1 MEVSR
6 RSFLKRGLLLGSGT
20 MLSGVA
26 GTAMT
31 APTKKTPYKL
41 RDVQETLNICCYCA
55 GGCGLICSSRG
66 GELINLEGDP
76 EHPVNLG
83 GLCPKGA
90 AMWGLRN
97 IVTKERQSQNHPAR
111 VLHPMVRRPGSKEWT
126 QLTWEQAIDEIA
138 RRVKKTRD
146 TTFTEKEDG
155 ITVNRCE
162 GIASFGAAQLNTEEA
177 WMVQKFIRNLGVI
190 AIDNQARVCHS
201 STVPAL
207 ARTFGRGS
215 MTGHWCDLANA
226 DVLLSIG
233 SNNVENHPLS
243 SRWVERAQDKGAK
256 WIVVDPRYS
265 RSAARADYYG
275 RIRPGTDIAFYGGLI
290 KYILDNELYQRE
302 YIIHYTNAACLIKP
316 GYGFDPKTGTF
327 SGWNPETQKYDNE
340 AWGYDVDHKEIW
352 DTSETGPYSWVK
364 KPGTPKFKTPD
375 LKVLKRDETLQDPH
389 CVLNVMKRHYA
400 RYTPEMVS
408 KVTGMDMEVMLK
420 IWEVYAASGRPDR
433 AGALLYALGQT
444 QHTYGCQN
452 CRAMC
457 MVQLLLGNIGVSGG
471 GLNALRGEP
480 NVQGSTDI
488 AANTPDMAGYLAWPH
503 GKTHPTLADYLSK
516 ETYAAGYYSN
526 KPKFLVSLLREWFGA
541 NATVDNDY
549 CYDLLPKCSPK
560 LDFGNYS
567 SLMTFNHM
575 RDNRIKGYFCWG
587 MNPASSTANAK
598 HARKAMANLDWLVVA
613 DWFLTETST
622 FWRAPDMKPEDVKTE
637 VYFLPAALIF
647 EKVGSILNSGRW
659 MQWRQKAVEPLG
671 EAISDFEIIMKL
683 QKRLVELYKEEGGP
697 GAETILKANFD
708 YHIDGKP
715 DLRAV
720 AWAMNGYDVR
730 TGRLLKSF
738 SELQADG
745 TTASGIWIYGGYYS
759 NNEARMDPMKQPM
772 TRRGKEDPTG
782 LGLFPNWSFA
792 WPANR
797 RILYNRAS
805 CDAKGKP
812 WNPNRVLVEWDG
824 TKWIQNDVGDFPTAQ
839 PPQDNA
845 FFMTWEQRA
854 RLFSYLMVDG
864 PLPEHF
870 EPQESPTKNI
880 FNGADKNPLAR
891 FTKDPSVQLGD
902 PKEFPIVC
910 TTYSLT
916 EHWQTGTQTRN
927 VPWLNE
933 LIPGNFI
940 EISEELAQEK
950 GIKKGDKVHIWNRR
964 GSIIV
969 DAMIT
974 IRMKP
979 MMINGVKT
987 HVVGLPHHF
996 SWEGMFATG
1005 DNVNDLS
1012 PNVGDPNS
1020 FIPEF
1025 KAFLVNVEKAA

>member
-31 APTKKTPYKL
+31 APTKKIPYKL

-146 TTFTEKEDG
+146 TTFIEKEDG

-400 RYTPEMVS
+400 RYTPE
-408 KVTGMDMEVMLK
+408 
-420 IWEVYAASGRPDR
+420 W
-433 AGALLYALGQT
+433 
-444 QHTYGCQN
+444 
-452 CRAMC
+452 
-457 MVQLLLGNIGVSGG
+457 
-471 GLNALRGEP
+471 
-480 NVQGSTDI
+480 
-488 AANTPDMAGYLAWPH
+488 
-503 GKTHPTLADYLSK
+503 
-516 ETYAAGYYSN
+516 
-526 KPKFLVSLLREWFGA
+526 
-541 NATVDNDY
+541 
-549 CYDLLPKCSPK
+549 
-560 LDFGNYS
+560 
-567 SLMTFNHM
+567 
-575 RDNRIKGYFCWG
+575 
-587 MNPASSTANAK
+587 
-598 HARKAMANLDWLVVA
+598 
-613 DWFLTETST
+613 
-622 FWRAPDMKPEDVKTE
+622 
-637 VYFLPAALIF
+637 
-647 EKVGSILNSGRW
+647 
-659 MQWRQKAVEPLG
+659 
-671 EAISDFEIIMKL
+671 
-683 QKRLVELYKEEGGP
+683 
-697 GAETILKANFD
+697 
-708 YHIDGKP
+708 
-715 DLRAV
+715 
-720 AWAMNGYDVR
+720 
-730 TGRLLKSF
+730 
-738 SELQADG
+738 
-745 TTASGIWIYGGYYS
+745 
-759 NNEARMDPMKQPM
+759 
-772 TRRGKEDPTG
+772 
-782 LGLFPNWSFA
+782 
-792 WPANR
+792 
-797 RILYNRAS
+797 
-805 CDAKGKP
+805 
-812 WNPNRVLVEWDG
+812 
-824 TKWIQNDVGDFPTAQ
+824 
-839 PPQDNA
+839 
-845 FFMTWEQRA
+845 
-854 RLFSYLMVDG
+854 
-864 PLPEHF
+864 
-870 EPQESPTKNI
+870 
-880 FNGADKNPLAR
+880 
-891 FTKDPSVQLGD
+891 
-902 PKEFPIVC
+902 
-910 TTYSLT
+910 
-916 EHWQTGTQTRN
+916 
-927 VPWLNE
+927 
-933 LIPGNFI
+933 
-940 EISEELAQEK
+940 
-950 GIKKGDKVHIWNRR
+950 
-964 GSIIV
+964 
-969 DAMIT
+969 
-974 IRMKP
+974 
-979 MMINGVKT
+979 
-987 HVVGLPHHF
+987 
-996 SWEGMFATG
+996 
-1005 DNVNDLS
+1005 
-1012 PNVGDPNS
+1012 
-1020 FIPEF
+1020 
-1025 KAFLVNVEKAA
+1025 